1 MGGTAGQRRAE
12 KAEREAAKKEGAASA
27 KAKAEDDA
35 YWAAAGAGQKS
46 KAQQRREQADAAAD
60 AAAASRAEAR
70 RLAKLE
76 EEEMSNFGKPKAAKK
91 KTKAELA
98 AMAEMDAKARLK
110 ARFAKAKEERK
121 EVSEDQ
127 YAATVDVKNENR
139 DDAVDAS
146 GVDAAVDA
154 LKGLSTSG
162 GSGSFGTTN
171 MKAAYA
177 AFEETE
183 LPRLKEE
190 NPRLKMSQYKEQLAK
205 MWKKDP
211 RNPQNFPKD

>member
-1 MGGTAGQRRAE
+1 
-12 KAEREAAKKEGAASA
+12 
-27 KAKAEDDA
+27 
-35 YWAAAGAGQKS
+35 
-46 KAQQRREQADAAAD
+46 
-60 AAAASRAEAR
+60 
-70 RLAKLE
+70 
-76 EEEMSNFGKPKAAKK
+76 MSNLGKPKGAKK

-121 EVSEDQ
+121 EVSEEL
-127 YAATVDVKNENR
+127 YAAAVDVKNENR
-139 DDAVDAS
+139 DNAVDAS

-177 AFEETE
+177 AFEEVE

-205 MWKKDP
+205 MWRQDP
-211 RNPQNFPKD
+211 RTRRISQRRSRARVVVFNVSSRLPSKSRHCFLLSKGFGMDAFAFSANPRNAPMDLFTGDLAAAALYSAASRSSCCGRRCMAPTC